1 MCVEMWISN
10 DCYTGG
16 TKYRTKRRETTKCCG
31 MSDVGRVDKCRKLP
45 TAVVEGVWTSRG
57 ETTVRRFSRAL
68 SSSLAAM
75 ARHVERA
82 PKCVSLCKGSC
93 RGVATSAIACSL
105 ASLRALCLMAGSLP
119 SRTLVQMSLRGNTSP
134 PPMVFTNN
142 LRLICLL

>member
-1 MCVEMWISN
+1 MITTDLTILQVVDKLVCVEMWISD

-31 MSDVGRVDKCRKLP
+31 MSDVGSVDKCRKLP
-45 TAVVEGVWTSRG
+45 TAVVEWVWTSRG

-82 PKCVSLCKGSC
+82 PKCGS
-93 RGVATSAIACSL
+93 
-105 ASLRALCLMAGSLP
+105 
-119 SRTLVQMSLRGNTSP
+119 
-134 PPMVFTNN
+134 
-142 LRLICLL
+142 

>member
-1 MCVEMWISN
+1 MITTDLTILQVVDKLVCVEMWISN

-45 TAVVEGVWTSRG
+45 TAVVEWVWTSQG

-75 ARHVERA
+75 ARTIERVPSMGVHPLLKGRRSALVSVRGPVEELPIWERLMPRA
-82 PKCVSLCKGSC
+82 
-93 RGVATSAIACSL
+93 
-105 ASLRALCLMAGSLP
+105 ASPNVVLW
-119 SRTLVQMSLRGNTSP
+119 
-134 PPMVFTNN
+134 
-142 LRLICLL
+142 